1 MMKASA
7 ATTNSYLK
15 RKQVQNDDYSG
26 EGGGGGLKLHY
37 ITPRSAAASYI
48 IPNHNALHYIKLL
61 QIKLNCIEFI
71 NFTLKYVPLNWITSR
86 FPALSP
92 LIFVLKLSRVIDI

>member
-26 EGGGGGLKLHY
+26 EGGGGLKLHY